1 LREAPRAFHGEDNKM
16 KLAIIADDLTGA
28 NDSGVQLAQH
38 GLKTSVLFDID
49 KESIHNYEAII
60 FDTDSRSIEHEEAYQ
75 KVKEAAS
82 FLKEAGFPY
91 IFKKIDSTMRGNIG
105 AEIDAVY
112 HAVKPDFM
120 MIAPGYPKN
129 NRTILNST
137 HYLNGVPLAETEISK
152 DPKTPV
158 TLSFLPELLQEQTE
172 QKIGTI
178 TLNDLEQGVKRIQE
192 KLDHYFEQNIAYIIV
207 DSTEERHLEQILA
220 YTKQL
225 RYQFS
230 WVGSAGIAN
239 YLPAYYDIPE
249 QKRELSIPKNDGPIL
264 TVVGSVNKNSR
275 AQLKLLLEKTNVYP
289 IAFESYKS
297 VSDEEE
303 RANEIRRVYNQAV
316 ENAEKGFDVVIY
328 STGEA
333 SDIEKAWEIGEA
345 KGLTHT
351 QISNEIV
358 KAIGSVCAVLLE
370 KDYFKGVSMTGGD
383 TAKQICHRW
392 NVKGFE
398 LFDELE
404 IGVPISRFFGND
416 NLYVITKAG
425 GFGTPE
431 VFINAIHKLKG
442 ELS

>member
-1 LREAPRAFHGEDNKM
+1 M

-49 KESIHNYEAII
+49 KESIYNYEAII
-60 FDTDSRSIEHEEAYQ
+60 FDTDSRSINREEAYQ
-75 KVKEAAS
+75 KVKEATI
-82 FLKEAGFPY
+82 FLKEAGIPY

-112 HAVKPDFM
+112 DVVKPDFM

-129 NRTILNST
+129 NRTILHSS
-137 HYLNGVPLAETEISK
+137 HYLKGVPLAETEISR

-158 TLSFLPELLQEQTE
+158 TISFLPELLQKQTDR
-172 QKIGTI
+172 KIGAITI
-178 TLNDLEQGVKRIQE
+178 DDLEQGVTRIQE
-192 KLDHYFEQNIAYIIV
+192 KLNDYYKQNIAYIIV
-207 DSTEERHLEQILA
+207 DSTEEKHLEKILTV
-220 YTKQL
+220 TKQL
-225 RYQFS
+225 SYQFS

-249 QKRELSIPKNDGPIL
+249 QKHKLAIPKNAGPIL

-297 VSDEEE
+297 VSDDEE
-303 RANEIRRVYNQAV
+303 RANEIRRVYNHAM
-316 ENAEKGFDVVIY
+316 EKAEQGLDVVIY

-333 SDIEKAWEIGEA
+333 SDIEKAWKIGEA

-351 QISNEIV
+351 EISNEIV
-358 KAIGSVCAVLLE
+358 KAIGSVCSVLLE

-383 TAKQICHRW
+383 TAKQICHHW
-392 NVKGFE
+392 DVKGFE

-404 IGVPISRFFGND
+404 IGVPISKFFGNE

-442 ELS
+442 ELL

>member
-1 LREAPRAFHGEDNKM
+1 M

-49 KESIHNYEAII
+49 KESIHAYEAIV
-60 FDTDSRSIEHEEAYQ
+60 FDTDSRSIEREEAYQ
-75 KVKEAAS
+75 KVKEATQ
-82 FLKEAGFPY
+82 FLKDAGFSY
-91 IFKKIDSTMRGNIG
+91 IFKKVDSTMRGNIG

-112 HAVKPDFM
+112 DVMQPDFM

-129 NRTILNST
+129 NRTILQST
-137 HYLNGVPLAETEISK
+137 HYLNGIPLGDTEIAK

-158 TLSFLPELLQEQTE
+158 TQSFLPDLLKGQTK

-178 TLNDLEQGVKRIQE
+178 TIDDLEKGLTWIQE
-192 KLDHYFEQNIAYIIV
+192 KLDAYFQQKIAYIIV
-207 DSTEERHLEQILA
+207 DSTDERHLELILDF
-220 YTKQL
+220 TKNL

-239 YLPAYYDIPE
+239 YLPAYYDMPKRDLELVIP
-249 QKRELSIPKNDGPIL
+249 QNNGPIL

-275 AQLKLLLEKTNVYP
+275 AQLQVLMEKTNVYP
-289 IAFESYKS
+289 IAFESFKS
-297 VSDEEE
+297 VSNDDEREG
-303 RANEIRRVYNQAV
+303 EIRRVYNLAM
-316 ENAEKGFDVVIY
+316 EKAQLGLDVVIY
-328 STGEA
+328 STGEVN
-333 SDIEKAWEIGEA
+333 DIEKAWNIGEA

-358 KAIGSVCAVLLE
+358 KAIGSVCSVLLE
-370 KDYFKGVSMTGGD
+370 KGYFKGVSMTGGD
-383 TAKQICHRW
+383 TAKQICYLW
-392 NVKGFE
+392 DVKGFE
-398 LFDELE
+398 LLDELE
-404 IGVPISRFFGND
+404 IGVPISKFFGHD

-431 VFINAIHKLKG
+431 VFINAINKLKG
-442 ELS
+442 DLS

>member
-1 LREAPRAFHGEDNKM
+1 M

-38 GLKTSVLFDID
+38 GLKTSVLFEID

-60 FDTDSRSIEHEEAYQ
+60 FDTDSRSIDHEEAYQ

-112 HAVKPDFM
+112 HVVKPDFM

-158 TLSFLPELLQEQTE
+158 TLSFLPELLQEQTK

-178 TLNDLEQGVKRIQE
+178 TLEDLEQGVTRIQE
-192 KLDHYFEQNIAYIIV
+192 KLDHYFKQNIAYIIV
-207 DSTEERHLEQILA
+207 DSTKEQHLELILS

-239 YLPAYYDIPE
+239 YLPAYYDLPE
-249 QKRELSIPKNDGPIL
+249 MQRELSIPKNDGPIL

-275 AQLKLLLEKTNVYP
+275 AQLKLLLEKTNVCP

-297 VSDEEE
+297 VSSEEE

-316 ENAEKGFDVVIY
+316 ENAEHGRDIVIY

-333 SDIEKAWEIGEA
+333 SDIEKAWKVGEA

-383 TAKQICHRW
+383 TAKQICHLW
-392 NVKGFE
+392 DVKGFE

-404 IGVPISRFFGND
+404 IGVPISKFFGND
-416 NLYVITKAG
+416 NFYVITKAG